1 MRGDVGKFGLDKVNK
16 DVDGVGIYACA
27 FVAAG
32 VEDGGADIAGQRVCL
47 WGWWF
52 GGIVLVVVPA
62 VFALPSPCRSPSPS
76 YRTPSNSATA
86 IERHHHCR
94 R

>member
-1 MRGDVGKFGLDKVNK
+1 MKFRCVEMLGSLAWTNK

-52 GGIVLVVVPA
+52 GGIVLGWDWWCV
-62 VFALPSPCRSPSPS
+62 
-76 YRTPSNSATA
+76 
-86 IERHHHCR
+86 
-94 R
+94 

>member
-47 WGWWF
+47 WGWRF
-52 GGIVLVVVPA
+52 GGIILGWNWWCV
-62 VFALPSPCRSPSPS
+62 
-76 YRTPSNSATA
+76 
-86 IERHHHCR
+86 
-94 R
+94 